1 MKKIFFTTITI
12 LFILLLSIIF
22 VLSTI
27 GFETEKFNKFISD
40 NVTEKNESV
49 SFSWLLVVF
58 AFFVQNLEIVL
69 RFLFVLL

>member
-49 SFSWLLVVF
+49 SLKLEKIKFKFDFRNKKSKG
-58 AFFVQNLEIVL
+58 NL
-69 RFLFVLL
+69 